1 MEIPLLKDILII
13 FALAIAVLLVC
24 HRLRVPSIVGFLLT
38 GLLAGPHGLSLVSA
52 VENVEVLAEIGVI
65 LLLFTI
71 GIEFSLE
78 QFVEM
83 KRSVFLGGALQV
95 GVTFVAV
102 VAACALF
109 GQSGTEGIFLGF
121 LVSLSSTAIVL
132 KVLQERNEIASPH
145 GRVVLAILI
154 FQDVAA
160 VPMMLF
166 LPFLA
171 AGGGPTGSSLL
182 LLAAKGIAILVLVW
196 VSARWL
202 VPKVLYLV
210 ARARSR
216 ELFLLA
222 VLLLCFAVAW
232 FTQELGLSLAL
243 GAFLAGLIISA
254 SDYGHHA
261 LGNVLPFRDVF
272 TSLFFVSIGMLLD
285 LGLLLRE
292 PIRVAVAAGAV
303 VLLKTLL
310 TAATVVVLGFPLRTS
325 LVSGLALAQI
335 GEFSF
340 ILAGMGVALA
350 LVGRETYQLFLAVS
364 VVTMGAT
371 PFIIALAGRIVGL
384 VLRLPFPASL
394 RSGFLFRPG
403 AENFDSGGAPMSG
416 HIIIVGF
423 GLNGRNLAH
432 AAKRAGIPYMIIEM
446 NPETVR
452 REKRAGEPIF
462 YGDASHDAILK
473 HAGIAGARVLVVAIS
488 DPAATR
494 RITAA
499 GRTLNPTLHI
509 IARTRFF
516 AEMKPLRELGAN
528 DVIPEE
534 FETSVEIFTRVL
546 DRYLLPRDEIAR
558 FVSEARAGGYE
569 MFRSSS
575 HDPVPLCNLGLY
587 LADVEVTTR
596 RVGPASPLVGKSLG
610 EIELRSK
617 HGVTLL
623 AIKRGVEVMANPGGE
638 THIFADDIL
647 IILGSPLS
655 LAGATDLF

>member
-1 MEIPLLKDILII
+1 VEIPLLKDILII

-38 GLLAGPHGLSLVSA
+38 GLLAGPHMLRFVSD
-52 VENVEVLAEIGVI
+52 VHNVEALAEIGVI

-83 KRSVFLGGALQV
+83 KRSVLLGGALQV
-95 GVTFVAV
+95 ATTFLAV
-102 VAACALF
+102 VAAVVLL
-109 GQSGTEGIFLGF
+109 GRSGTEGIFLGF

-132 KVLQERNEIASPH
+132 KVLEERNEIASPH
-145 GRVVLAILI
+145 GRVALAILI
-154 FQDVAA
+154 FQDVAS
-160 VPMMLF
+160 VPMML
-166 LPFLA
+166 LTPLLA
-171 AGGGPTGSSLL
+171 AGSGAAGKAFLV
-182 LLAAKGIAILVLVW
+182 LAAKGIGILLLVAVGAKW
-196 VSARWL
+196 V
-202 VPKVLYLV
+202 VPKVLYQV

-222 VLLLCFAVAW
+222 VLVLCFAVAW

-285 LGLLLRE
+285 LGFLFRE

-310 TAATVVVLGFPLRTS
+310 TAATVLVLGFPLRAA
-325 LVSGLALAQI
+325 LLSGLALAQI

-340 ILAGMGVALA
+340 IVAGMGVALA
-350 LVGRETYQLFLAVS
+350 LVGREIYQLFLAVS

-371 PFIIALAGRIVGL
+371 PFIIALAGRIAGL
-384 VLRLPFPASL
+384 ALRLPFPASL
-394 RSGFLFRPG
+394 RSGYLFRPG
-403 AENFDSGGAPMSG
+403 AESSDSGGAPMSG

-462 YGDASHDAILK
+462 YGDASHDVILQ

-494 RITAA
+494 QITAVA
-499 GRTLNPTLHI
+499 RRVNPALHI

-516 AEMKPLRELGAN
+516 QEMTPLRELGAN
-528 DVIPEE
+528 EVIPEE

-546 DRYLLPRDEIAR
+546 DRYLLPKDEIDR

-596 RVGPASPLVGKSLG
+596 RVRPTSPLVGRSLG

-623 AIKRGVEVMANPGGE
+623 AIKRGGEVMANPDGE
-638 THIFADDIL
+638 AQIFADDIL
-647 IILGSPLS
+647 IILGSPGS
-655 LAGATDLF
+655 LAGAADLF

>member
-24 HRLRVPSIVGFLLT
+24 HRLRIPSIVGFLLT
-38 GLLAGPHGLSLVSA
+38 GLLAGPHMLGFVSD
-52 VENVEVLAEIGVI
+52 VHNVEALAEIGVI

-83 KRSVFLGGALQV
+83 KRSVLLGGALQV
-95 GVTFVAV
+95 AATFLAV
-102 VAACALF
+102 VAAVVLL
-109 GQSGTEGIFLGF
+109 GRSGTEGIFLGF

-145 GRVVLAILI
+145 GRVALAILI

-160 VPMMLF
+160 VPMML
-166 LPFLA
+166 LTPLLA
-171 AGGGPTGSSLL
+171 AGSGPTGKAFLV
-182 LLAAKGIAILVLVW
+182 LAAKGIGILLLVAVGAKW
-196 VSARWL
+196 V
-202 VPKVLYLV
+202 VPKVLYQV

-222 VLLLCFAVAW
+222 VLVLCFAVAW

-285 LGLLLRE
+285 LGFLFRE
-292 PIRVAVAAGAV
+292 PIRVAVVAAGITVVKSLFAAGTV
-303 VLLKTLL
+303 VL
-310 TAATVVVLGFPLRTS
+310 LGFPLRT
-325 LVSGLALAQI
+325 GLLAGLSISQI

-340 ILAGMGVALA
+340 ILAGMGVAFG
-350 LVGRETYQLFLAVS
+350 LVGREIYQLFLAVS
-364 VVTMGAT
+364 VITMGAT
-371 PFIIALAGRIVGL
+371 PFVISLAGRIAEL
-384 VLRLPFPASL
+384 ALRLPFPSRL

-403 AENFDSGGAPMSG
+403 VEDSRSTGKLAG
-416 HIIIVGF
+416 HLVIVGF
-423 GLNGRNLAH
+423 GLNGKNLAQ
-432 AAKRAGIPYMIIEM
+432 AAKRAGIPYVIIEM

-462 YGDASHDAILK
+462 YGDATQEAVLEY
-473 HAGIAGARVLVVAIS
+473 AGIAGARVMVVAVS

-494 RITAA
+494 QITAVA
-499 GRTLNPTLHI
+499 RRVNPALHI

-516 AEMKPLRELGAN
+516 QEMTPLRELGAN
-528 DVIPEE
+528 EVIPEE

-546 DRYLLPRDEIAR
+546 DRYLLPKDEIDR
-558 FVSEARAGGYE
+558 FVAEARAGGYE
-569 MFRSSS
+569 MFRSFS

-596 RVGPASPLVGKSLG
+596 RVGPTSPLVGKSLG

-623 AIKRGVEVMANPGGE
+623 AIKRGGEVMANPGGE
-638 THIFADDIL
+638 TQIFAGDIL
-647 IILGSPLS
+647 IILGSPGS
-655 LAGATDLF
+655 LAGAADLF

>member
-1 MEIPLLKDILII
+1 VEIPLLKDIVVI

-24 HRLRVPSIVGFLLT
+24 HRLRVPSIVGFLVT
-38 GLLAGPHGLSLVSA
+38 GLLAGPHGLGFVTD
-52 VENVEVLAEIGVI
+52 VHNVEVLAEIGVI

-78 QFVEM
+78 QFMEM
-83 KRSVFLGGALQV
+83 KRSVLFGGLLQI

-102 VAACALF
+102 LSLF
-109 GQSGTEGIFLGF
+109 SLLGRTAPEAVFLGF

-132 KVLQERNEIASPH
+132 KTLQERDEFGSPH
-145 GRVVLAILI
+145 GRMALAILI
-154 FQDVAA
+154 FQDMAA

-171 AGGGPTGSSLL
+171 AGSRPAASSLF
-182 LLAAKGIAILVLVW
+182 LLAAKGIAILLLVW

-202 VPKVLYLV
+202 VPKVLYQV

-216 ELFLLA
+216 ELFLLS
-222 VLLLCFAVAW
+222 VLVLCFAVAW
-232 FTQELGLSLAL
+232 LTQQLGLSLAL

-272 TSLFFVSIGMLLD
+272 TSLFFVSIGMLLNVGVVVNQPMRIA
-285 LGLLLRE
+285 L
-292 PIRVAVAAGAV
+292 VVGAV
-303 VLLKTLL
+303 VALKSIV
-310 TAATVVVLGFPLRTS
+310 AGATVVLLGFPLRTGIIA
-325 LVSGLALAQI
+325 GLALSQI

-340 ILAGMGVALA
+340 ILAGMGLD
-350 LVGRETYQLFLAVS
+350 LGLLGGQTYQLFLAVS

-371 PFIIALAGRIVGL
+371 PVIIAVAPRVAELL
-384 VLRLPFPASL
+384 LRLPVPPIL
-394 RSGFLFRPG
+394 RSGFLSRGDLQAPRPG
-403 AENFDSGGAPMSG
+403 ADFRG
-416 HIIIVGF
+416 HLIIVGF
-423 GLNGRNLAH
+423 GLNGRNLAQ

-462 YGDASHDAILK
+462 YGDASHDAILH

-488 DPAATR
+488 DPAAAR

-499 GRTLNPTLHI
+499 ARATNPALHI
-509 IARTRFF
+509 ITRTRFF
-516 AEMKPLRELGAN
+516 QEIQPLRDLGAN
-528 DVIPEE
+528 EVIPEE

-569 MFRSSS
+569 MFRSLS
-575 HDPVPLCNLGLY
+575 HDPVPLCNLALY
-587 LADVEVTTR
+587 MADVEVTSR
-596 RVGPASPLVGKSLG
+596 RVGIASPLVGKSLG
-610 EIELRSK
+610 EMELRSK
-617 HGVTLL
+617 YGVTLL
-623 AIKRGVEVMANPGGE
+623 AIKRGREVLANPGGE
-638 THIFADDIL
+638 TQILADDIL
-647 IILGSPLS
+647 ILMGAPAS
-655 LAGATDLF
+655 LAGVANLF

>member
-1 MEIPLLKDILII
+1 VEIPLLKDILII
-13 FALAIAVLLVC
+13 FALAIAVLLLC

-38 GLLAGPHGLSLVSA
+38 GLLAGPHMLGFVSD
-52 VENVEVLAEIGVI
+52 VHNVEALAEIGVI

-83 KRSVFLGGALQV
+83 RRSVLLGGAIQV
-95 GVTFVAV
+95 GVTFLAV
-102 VAACALF
+102 VAAVVLL
-109 GQSGTEGIFLGF
+109 GKSGTEGIFLGF

-132 KVLQERNEIASPH
+132 KVLQERNELASPH
-145 GRVVLAILI
+145 GRVALAILI

-160 VPMMLF
+160 VPMML
-166 LPFLA
+166 LTPLLA
-171 AGGGPTGSSLL
+171 AGGGPGGKALL
-182 LLAAKGIAILVLVW
+182 VLGAKVIAIVLLVAVGAKW
-196 VSARWL
+196 V

-222 VLLLCFAVAW
+222 VLVLCFAVAW

-285 LGLLLRE
+285 LGFLVRE
-292 PIRVAVAAGAV
+292 PITVAVVVGGITVVKSLFAAGTV
-303 VLLKTLL
+303 VL
-310 TAATVVVLGFPLRTS
+310 LGFPLRTA
-325 LVSGLALAQI
+325 LLAGLAICQI

-340 ILAGMGVALA
+340 ILAGMGVAFGLM
-350 LVGRETYQLFLAVS
+350 GREIYQLFLAVS
-364 VVTMGAT
+364 VITMGAT
-371 PFIIALAGRIVGL
+371 PFVINLAGKIAGL
-384 VLRLPFPASL
+384 ALRLPIPPRL
-394 RSGFLFRPG
+394 RSGFLFPSG
-403 AENFDSGGAPMSG
+403 AEDPYSKGKLAG
-416 HIIIVGF
+416 HLIVVGF
-423 GLNGRNLAH
+423 GLNGRNLAQ
-432 AAKRAGIPYMIIEM
+432 AAKRASIPYVIIEM

-462 YGDASHDAILK
+462 YGDATQEAVLDY
-473 HAGIAGARVLVVAIS
+473 AGIAGARVMVVAVS

-494 RITAA
+494 QITAA
-499 GRTLNPTLHI
+499 ARRVNPALHI

-516 AEMKPLRELGAN
+516 QEMTPLRELGAN
-528 DVIPEE
+528 EVIPEE

-546 DRYLLPRDEIAR
+546 DRYLLPKDEIDR

-569 MFRSSS
+569 MFRSLS

-596 RVGPASPLVGKSLG
+596 RVGPASTLVGKSLG

-617 HGVTLL
+617 YGVTLL
-623 AIKRGVEVMANPGGE
+623 AIKRGGEVMANPGGE
-638 THIFADDIL
+638 TQVFTDDIL
-647 IILGSPLS
+647 IILGSPGS
-655 LAGATDLF
+655 LTSASDLF

>member
-1 MEIPLLKDILII
+1 VEIPLLKDIVVI

-38 GLLAGPHGLSLVSA
+38 GILAGPHGLGFVTD
-52 VENVEVLAEIGVI
+52 VHNVEVLAEIGVV

-83 KRSVFLGGALQV
+83 KRSVLLGGVLQV
-95 GVTFVAV
+95 GATFLAV
-102 VAACALF
+102 VATVALL
-109 GQSGTEGIFLGF
+109 GKSGTEGIFLGF

-132 KVLQERNEIASPH
+132 KILQERNEIGSPH
-145 GRVVLAILI
+145 GRVALAILI

-171 AGGGPTGSSLL
+171 AGSGPAGSSLF
-182 LLAAKGIAILVLVW
+182 LLAAKGIAILLLVW

-202 VPKVLYLV
+202 VPKVLYQV

-216 ELFLLA
+216 ELFLLS
-222 VLLLCFAVAW
+222 VLVLCFAVAW

-285 LGLLLRE
+285 FGFLLRE

-310 TAATVVVLGFPLRTS
+310 TAATVVVLGFPLRTA
-325 LVSGLALAQI
+325 LLSGLALAQI

-364 VVTMGAT
+364 VITMGAS
-371 PFIIALAGRIVGL
+371 PFVIALAGRIAGL
-384 VLRLPFPASL
+384 VLRLPFPSRL

-403 AENFDSGGAPMSG
+403 VEDPDSKAKLSG

-423 GLNGRNLAH
+423 GLNGRNLSQ

-462 YGDASHDAILK
+462 YGDASHDAILQ
-473 HAGIAGARVLVVAIS
+473 HAGIAGARVLVVAVS

-494 RITAA
+494 QITAA
-499 GRTLNPTLHI
+499 ARRVNPALHI

-516 AEMKPLRELGAN
+516 QEMTPLRELGAN
-528 DVIPEE
+528 EVIPEE

-569 MFRSSS
+569 MFRSLS
-575 HDPVPLCNLGLY
+575 HDPVPLCNLELY
-587 LADVEVTTR
+587 LADVEVTSR
-596 RVGPASPLVGKSLG
+596 RVGIASPLVGKSLG
-610 EIELRSK
+610 EMELRSK
-617 HGVTLL
+617 YGVTLL
-623 AIKRGVEVMANPGGE
+623 AIKRGGEVLANPGGE
-638 THIFADDIL
+638 TQILGDDIL
-647 IILGSPLS
+647 ILMGAPAS
-655 LAGATDLF
+655 LAGIADLF

>member
-13 FALAIAVLLVC
+13 FTLAIAVVLVC

-38 GLLAGPHGLSLVSA
+38 GLLAGPHMLGLVGD
-52 VENVEVLAEIGVI
+52 VHNVEALAEIGVI

-83 KRSVFLGGALQV
+83 KRSVLLGGALQV
-95 GVTFVAV
+95 GVTFLTV
-102 VAACALF
+102 VAAVALL
-109 GQSGTEGIFLGF
+109 GRSGTEGIFLGF

-132 KVLQERNEIASPH
+132 KILQERNEIGSPH
-145 GRVVLAILI
+145 GRVALAILI

-166 LPFLA
+166 TPLLA
-171 AGGGPTGSSLL
+171 AGSGPGGK
-182 LLAAKGIAILVLVW
+182 AFLVLGAKAIGIVLLVAVGAKW
-196 VSARWL
+196 VA
-202 VPKVLYLV
+202 PKVLYLV

-216 ELFLLA
+216 ELFLLS
-222 VLLLCFAVAW
+222 VLVLCFAVAW

-285 LGLLLRE
+285 IGFLLKE
-292 PIRVAVAAGAV
+292 PILVATAAGAV
-303 VLLKTLL
+303 MGLKSLLAAGTVLL
-310 TAATVVVLGFPLRTS
+310 LGFPLRTA
-325 LVSGLALAQI
+325 LLSGLAVSQI

-340 ILAGMGVALA
+340 ILAGMGVAFGL
-350 LVGRETYQLFLAVS
+350 LGREVYQLFLAVS
-364 VVTMGAT
+364 VITMGAT
-371 PFIIALAGRIVGL
+371 PFVINLAERIAGLA
-384 VLRLPFPASL
+384 LRLPLPSRM

-403 AENFDSGGAPMSG
+403 VEDPNAEGKPTG
-416 HIIIVGF
+416 HLIIVGF
-423 GLNGRNLAH
+423 GLNGRNLTH
-432 AAKRAGIPYMIIEM
+432 AAKRASIPYVIIEM

-452 REKRAGEPIF
+452 REKRVGEPIL
-462 YGDASHDAILK
+462 YGDATQEAVLAY
-473 HAGIAGARVLVVAIS
+473 AGIAGARVMVIAIS

-494 RITAA
+494 RITATA
-499 GRTLNPTLHI
+499 RTLNPALHI

-516 AEMKPLRELGAN
+516 PELKPLRELGAN

-546 DRYLLPRDEIAR
+546 DKYFLPRDEIDR
-558 FVSEARAGGYE
+558 LVSEARAGGYE
-569 MFRSSS
+569 MFRSLS
-575 HDPVPLCNLGLY
+575 HDPVPLCNLELH
-587 LADVEVTTR
+587 LPDVEVTTR
-596 RVGPASPLVGKSLG
+596 RVGPTSTLAGKSLG
-610 EIELRSK
+610 EVELRTRY
-617 HGVTLL
+617 GITLL
-623 AIKRGVEVMANPGGE
+623 AIRRGGDVLANPSGE
-638 THIFADDIL
+638 TDIRAGDIL
-647 IILGSPLS
+647 IVMGAPAS
-655 LAGATDLF
+655 LAEIANRF

>member
-1 MEIPLLKDILII
+1 VEIPLLKDIVVI

-38 GLLAGPHGLSLVSA
+38 GLLAGPHGLGFVTD
-52 VENVEVLAEIGVI
+52 VYNVEVLAEIGVI

-78 QFVEM
+78 QFMEM
-83 KRSVFLGGALQV
+83 KRSVLLGGLLQV
-95 GVTFVAV
+95 AVTFVAV
-102 VAACALF
+102 LSVFSLLGRTAPEAV
-109 GQSGTEGIFLGF
+109 FLGF

-132 KVLQERNEIASPH
+132 KTLQERDEFGSPH
-145 GRVVLAILI
+145 GRMALAILI

-171 AGGGPTGSSLL
+171 AGRGPAGSSLF
-182 LLAAKGIAILVLVW
+182 LLAAKGIAILLLVW
-196 VSARWL
+196 ASARWL
-202 VPKVLYLV
+202 VPKVLYQV

-216 ELFLLA
+216 ELFLLS
-222 VLLLCFAVAW
+222 VLVLCFAVAW
-232 FTQELGLSLAL
+232 LTQQLGLSLAL

-254 SDYGHHA
+254 SEYGHHA

-272 TSLFFVSIGMLLD
+272 TSLFFVSIGMLLNV
-285 LGLLLRE
+285 GVVVHQ
-292 PIRVAVAAGAV
+292 PIRIALVAGGAVA
-303 VLLKTLL
+303 LKSIIA
-310 TAATVVVLGFPLRTS
+310 AATVVLLGFPLRTGITA
-325 LVSGLALAQI
+325 GLALSQI

-340 ILAGMGVALA
+340 ILAGMGLD
-350 LVGRETYQLFLAVS
+350 LGLLGGQTYQLFLAVS

-371 PFIIALAGRIVGL
+371 PVIIAVAPRVAELL
-384 VLRLPFPASL
+384 LRLPVPAIL
-394 RSGFLFRPG
+394 RSGFLSRGDLQAPRPG
-403 AENFDSGGAPMSG
+403 AEIRG
-416 HIIIVGF
+416 HLIIVGF
-423 GLNGRNLAH
+423 GLNGKNLTQ

-462 YGDASHDAILK
+462 YGDASHDAILQ

-499 GRTLNPTLHI
+499 ARAANPALHI
-509 IARTRFF
+509 ITRTRFF
-516 AEMKPLRELGAN
+516 QEIQPLRDLGAN
-528 DVIPEE
+528 EVIPEE

-569 MFRSSS
+569 MFRSLS
-575 HDPVPLCNLGLY
+575 HDPVPLCNLELY
-587 LADVEVTTR
+587 LADVQVTSR
-596 RVGPASPLVGKSLG
+596 RVGIASPLVGKSLG
-610 EIELRSK
+610 EMELRSK
-617 HGVTLL
+617 HSVTLL
-623 AIKRGVEVMANPGGE
+623 AIKRGGEVLANPGGE
-638 THIFADDIL
+638 TQILADDIL
-647 IILGSPLS
+647 ILLGAPAS
-655 LAGATDLF
+655 LAGIADLF